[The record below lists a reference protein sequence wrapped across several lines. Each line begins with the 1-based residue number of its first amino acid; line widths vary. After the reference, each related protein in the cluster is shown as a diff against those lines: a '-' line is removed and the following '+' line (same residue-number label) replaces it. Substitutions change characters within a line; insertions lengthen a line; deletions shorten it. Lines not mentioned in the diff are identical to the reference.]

1 MFNNFEVK
9 DTGHL
14 FENVVFNHLL
24 SARQNVCALTINIHE
39 RNKNNIYVRKNLEV
53 VFVYEKLGKICYLQ
67 CCWTVNDE
75 LILQRELKPFRY
87 IKDNLDKALIS
98 IDRNIY
104 NRDFNGYYFYNGY
117 DFLLDKIEI

>member
-1 MFNNFEVK
+1 M
-9 DTGHL
+9 
-14 FENVVFNHLL
+14 
-24 SARQNVCALTINIHE
+24 
-39 RNKNNIYVRKNLEV
+39 
-53 VFVYEKLGKICYLQ
+53 Q